1 MPESIWGCY
10 WSAWKK
16 SFIYQG
22 VATRQEFWLFII
34 INLIFFFLIGAG
46 SYFLRVDVMADK
58 TSAGG
63 IALVWAYFIYL
74 PLRTFGSL
82 ILLFPFLALGV
93 RRMHDTGKSG
103 WWFGS
108 LMLLEI
114 FILPMLAVLMYYV
127 LRHFLDEVSSQQ
139 VAKGFTISASIM
151 VAFALVWLCSKP
163 TKIKHPISSSD
174 SMN

>member
-1 MPESIWGCY
+1 MVVWG
-10 WSAWKK
+10 
-16 SFIYQG
+16 
-22 VATRQEFWLFII
+22 
-34 INLIFFFLIGAG
+34 
-46 SYFLRVDVMADK
+46 
-58 TSAGG
+58 
-63 IALVWAYFIYL
+63 
-74 PLRTFGSL
+74 
-82 ILLFPFLALGV
+82 
-93 RRMHDTGKSG
+93 
-103 WWFGS
+103 

-139 VAKGFTISASIM
+139 VVKGFTISASIM